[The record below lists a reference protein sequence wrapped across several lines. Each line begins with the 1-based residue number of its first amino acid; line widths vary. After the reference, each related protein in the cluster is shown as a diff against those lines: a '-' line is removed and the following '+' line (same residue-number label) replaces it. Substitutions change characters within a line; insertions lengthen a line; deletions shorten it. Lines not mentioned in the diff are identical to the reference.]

1 MNHHTKKFYIE
12 HRDGQTM
19 VFHDDID
26 AARQEFDADPRNK
39 SIMREVI
46 KIWEAR

>member
-1 MNHHTKKFYIE
+1 MNHRTKKFYIE

-26 AARQEFDADPRNK
+26 AARQEFNDNPHNK
-39 SIMREVI
+39 RIDRTVV

>member
-12 HRDGQTM
+12 HRDGLDM
-19 VFHDDID
+19 IFHDDIES
-26 AARQEFDADPRNK
+26 ARAEFNDNPRNK

-46 KIWEAR
+46 KIWEAK

>member
-12 HRDGQTM
+12 TRDGLDM
-19 VFHDDID
+19 IFHDDID
-26 AARQEFDADPRNK
+26 AARQEFNADPNNAR
-39 SIMREVI
+39 IGRQVI

>member
-1 MNHHTKKFYIE
+1 MNHRTKKFYIE
-12 HRDGQTM
+12 TRDGLDM
-19 VFHDDID
+19 IFHDDID
-26 AARQEFDADPRNK
+26 AARQEFNDNPRNK